1 MVNNKNINVC
11 VFCGGSKGHNPNYL
25 KKAKKLGFCISKNKW
40 NLVYGGGS
48 QGLMGS
54 LASGFDCSRAKI
66 ISVVPRALN
75 IKKNLYENPSK
86 KILVKNLLV
95 RKEKMIN
102 LSNIIIVLPGGFGTL
117 DELLDIMALNYLGIN
132 NKKIIILN
140 INRYWDP
147 LKKLIDNM
155 KKNEFVD
162 NVKKCHLYYFSTV
175 DKTIKFIENNL

>member
-1 MVNNKNINVC
+1 MINNKNINVC
-11 VFCGGSKGHNPNYL
+11 VFCGSSKGNNPNYL
-25 KKAKKLGFCISKNKW
+25 KKAKKLGFCISNNKW

-54 LASGFDCSRAKI
+54 LASGFDCSKAEI

-75 IKKNLYENPSK
+75 IKNILHKNPTK

-95 RKEKMIN
+95 RKEKMIS

-140 INRYWDP
+140 LNSYWDP
-147 LKKLIDNM
+147 LKKLIANM
-155 KKNEFVD
+155 KKNGFID
-162 NVKKCHLYYFSTV
+162 DVKKSHLYSFNTV